1 MNYENELHAIE
12 NILNGNIKSYNKEAA
27 EHIYDCLINDKKEV
41 IKKIK
46 ANEKRKL
53 LETMPNFKTLVL
65 SFLISFGLSTFYG
78 AFALLGEWPF
88 NSSNVLMLIRFT
100 INSIFPLL
108 IINSQILEYL
118 YQRKIINKKAKET
131 YNNMVKFFAKRD
143 NKLNLNVSLN
153 NNIVDNFLQEI
164 YLTIKDIQNNSYKT
178 AKMELQELQV
188 LALEYI
194 DYKNQNKEVVDLT
207 LTNQKEKFEN
217 RLKLIKEKVKTN
229 QKNYKI
235 ENVLR
240 VIDKLIKG
248 EKVEELKEEEQVI
261 KLDFLSDSD
270 KGYNDLDEID
280 KLTSNEISYEK
291 LAIKYSKLVK
301 IYNRMKKHRLKYTL
315 WSYLHNSKGIDT
327 LLFALVFAVVNP
339 LLVINPFLTGI
350 NGNIILSALLAFVST
365 YIAPM
370 FYLGSKCL
378 KNDLSILKGY
388 IEQSERYQRG
398 QKDTESLLK
407 TDKERDRDKG
417 LEQIASHFKNKKVDS
432 FIKDLYYDIELIKAH
447 PYEDC
452 EKDIIDLNTIANDY
466 ALYMYNHSDNPTLKI
481 NQGIYDFYKKQY
493 EIEYHMM
500 QKQNQVKDIVEINR
514 ALKDAL
520 NNPETD
526 NFLINNDIFIKD
538 IIKVINAIKANN
550 YPYSNNELQE
560 VRGILVN
567 YLNWRFVE
575 YHTYEEI
582 NREMKK
588 YYYQLNN
595 VIFKVKNKQVISDNI
610 KDINNVMKL
619 TLQDGVELDANL
631 GLDVNKLEL
640 KLK

>member
-12 NILNGNIKSYNKEAA
+12 NILNGNIKFYNKEAT
-27 EHIYDCLINDKKEV
+27 EHIYDCLINDKKDV

-46 ANEKRKL
+46 SIEKSKL
-53 LETMPNFKTLVL
+53 LETMPNFKALVF
-65 SFLISFGLSTFYG
+65 SFLTAFGLSTFYG
-78 AFALLGEWPF
+78 AFVLLGEWPF
-88 NSSNVLMLIRFT
+88 NSSDVSMLIRFT

-108 IINSQILEYL
+108 IINSQILEYF
-118 YQRKIINKKAKET
+118 YQRIIINKKAKET

-143 NKLNLNVSLN
+143 NRLNLNVSLN
-153 NNIVDNFLQEI
+153 NNIIDNFLQEI

-207 LTNQKEKFEN
+207 LTNQKEEFEN

-327 LLFALVFAVVNP
+327 LLFDLVFAIVNP
-339 LLVINPFLTGI
+339 ILVINPFLTGI

-370 FYLGSKCL
+370 FYLGSKYL

-407 TDKERDRDKG
+407 TDEERDRDKA
-417 LEQIASHFKNKKVDS
+417 LENIANHFKNKNIDS
-432 FIKDLYYDIELIKAH
+432 FIKDLYYDIELIKAN

-452 EKDIIDLNTIANDY
+452 EKDIIELNSIANDY
-466 ALYMYNHSDNPTLKI
+466 ALYMYQRNDNSTLKI
-481 NQGIYDFYKKQY
+481 NQGIYDFYRRQYEVENRMSKKQT
-493 EIEYHMM
+493 
-500 QKQNQVKDIVEINR
+500 QVTKIVEINK
-514 ALKDAL
+514 ALKEAL
-520 NNPETD
+520 DKPKTD
-526 NFLINNDIFIKD
+526 NYLINNDIFIQD
-538 IIKVINAIKANN
+538 IIKVINTIKAND

-567 YLNWRFVE
+567 YLNWK
-575 YHTYEEI
+575 YGTNHTYEEI
-582 NREMKK
+582 TLQMKEF
-588 YYYQLNN
+588 YYKLNN
-595 VIFKVKNKQVISDNI
+595 VIFKVKNKQTISDNI
-610 KDINNVMKL
+610 EDINEVMSFTLKEGIKL
-619 TLQDGVELDANL
+619 DTNL